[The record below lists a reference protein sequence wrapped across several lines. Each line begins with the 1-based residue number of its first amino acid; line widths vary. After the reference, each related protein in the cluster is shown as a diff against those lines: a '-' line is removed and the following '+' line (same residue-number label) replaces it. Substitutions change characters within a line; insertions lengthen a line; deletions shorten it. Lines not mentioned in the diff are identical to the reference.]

1 MKYSIQGLETE
12 AKKLIKNGGWSSAK
26 SLREKFLPIAIKTL
40 MAADTTGEVLQI
52 FKIINNKAKFMHI
65 AGSFKGINTDNYK
78 HIAQGSKIERHYGAT
93 TSIMHLIGEFCAQ
106 KLEYIHQEKP
116 KDISALTVAFG
127 ELRSKLEKDYKSV
140 NSEEVLQS
148 WKQWNLKSAGEEK
161 LDKFLPH
168 PPLASRPF
176 LGKDDWEMIEPIDQ
190 QLDRKIEFSEAVFQE
205 IKMSGKSKDKVNIVR
220 NLEKTVVDDI
230 NSYFLGYKGIT
241 DLASAIKI
249 FSNTDKYK
257 ELTDVCKNIQTL
269 FDFIQDKSLWEVQ
282 DEAEKIEKTWN
293 DVSDW
298 LILKFLTPE
307 ETQLE
312 QSEQIESKT
321 SQSSSAG
328 RLPITRS
335 LSFSSGVSPYAFL
348 PKVKQK
354 NIPENSSRK
363 NRSFSFEG

>member
-1 MKYSIQGLETE
+1 MKNSIQGLETE
-12 AKKLIKNGGWSSAK
+12 AKKLMKNGGWSSAK
-26 SLREKFLPIAIKTL
+26 SLREKFLPMAIKTL
-40 MAADTTGEVLQI
+40 MAADTAGEVLQI
-52 FKIINNKAKFMHI
+52 FKIINNKTKFMHV

-127 ELRSKLEKDYKSV
+127 ELRIKLEKDYNTI
-140 NSEEVLQS
+140 NSEEILES
-148 WKQWNLKSAGEEK
+148 WKKWNLKSAGEEK
-161 LDKFLPH
+161 FEKFLPH

-176 LGKDDWEMIEPIDQ
+176 LGKDDWEMVEPIDE
-190 QLDRKIEFSEAVFQE
+190 QLNRKIELSKTLLLE
-205 IKMSGKSKDKVNIVR
+205 IKMSGKSKDKVKVVK
-220 NLEKTVVDDI
+220 NLEKTVIDYI

-257 ELTDVCKNIQTL
+257 ELIDVCKNIQRL
-269 FDFIQDKSLWEVQ
+269 FDSIQDKSLGEVQ

-293 DVSDW
+293 EVSDW
-298 LILKFLTPE
+298 LILKLLTPE
-307 ETQLE
+307 ETQSE
-312 QSEQIESKT
+312 QSEQSESKT

-348 PKVKQK
+348 PQVKKK
-354 NIPENSSRK
+354 NIPENSSQK
-363 NRSFSFEG
+363 NRSFSFED